1 LTLGSFYLL
10 TARTFRVT
18 EVSLSLLG
26 KTETMSNMKSNY
38 INGQWVGS
46 SQGRENYNPSDL
58 DSLVGT
64 YAVAD
69 EQMTQDAIAAAQ
81 AAWPK
86 WNAVGLEQRG
96 TILTSIG
103 NEIIAR
109 KEELGKL
116 LSSEEGKPHAEGMGE
131 VMRAGQFFQY
141 YGGECLRQVDDFAM
155 SVRANVEADC
165 RREPVGVVGIITPW
179 NFPIAIA
186 AWKAAPA
193 LAYGNSVVLK
203 SADLVPAS
211 AWALTEIISRHGLP
225 DGTFN
230 LVMGRGSVVGE
241 TLITSPDVD
250 AITFT
255 GSDATGR
262 HIARAAAE
270 NLTKLQM
277 EMGGKNPIVVL
288 DDADLDTAVASAVNG
303 AFFATGQRCTASS
316 RMIVQEGIH
325 DKFVAGV
332 TEAIKNLKVGHALEA
347 GTQLGPVVDEKQFST
362 NMKYMDIGKSEAN
375 LVWGGEALEQ
385 KTRGY
390 YMSPALFT
398 EANNQMRISR
408 EEIFGPIASVIR
420 VKDYDEA
427 LEVSNDTPFGLTSAI
442 ITSSLKHATH
452 YKRNSVSGVVT
463 VNLPSAGV
471 DYHLAFGG
479 RKGSSYGSREQGQ
492 YAKEFFTTVKTTYTN
507 PM

>member
-1 LTLGSFYLL
+1 
-10 TARTFRVT
+10 
-18 EVSLSLLG
+18 
-26 KTETMSNMKSNY
+26 MSDMKSNY
-38 INGQWVGS
+38 INGEWVTS
-46 SQGRENYNPSDL
+46 SNGRENWNPSDL
-58 DSLVGT
+58 DSMVGV

-69 EQMTQDAIAAAQ
+69 EQQTQDAIAAAQ

-86 WNAVGLEQRG
+86 WNAVGIEKRG
-96 TILTSIG
+96 TILTAIG
-103 NEIIAR
+103 DEIIAR
-109 KEELGKL
+109 KEELGRL

-131 VMRAGQFFQY
+131 VMRAGQFFQF
-141 YGGECLRQVDDFAM
+141 YGAECLRQIGDFAQ
-155 SVRANVEADC
+155 STRPNVEADC

-241 TLITSPDVD
+241 TMITSPEVN

-255 GSDATGR
+255 GSDQTGR

-277 EMGGKNPIVVL
+277 EMGGKNPIVIL
-288 DDADLDTAVASAVNG
+288 DDADLDTAVASALNG

-325 DKFVAGV
+325 DRFVAALTDKV
-332 TEAIKNLKVGHALEA
+332 KALNVGHALAE
-347 GTQLGPVVDEKQFST
+347 GTQLGPVVDEKQFAT

-375 LVWGGEALEQ
+375 LVWGGEALDRE
-385 KTRGY
+385 TRGY
-390 YMSPALFT
+390 YMAPALFT
-398 EANNQMRISR
+398 EANNQMRICR
-408 EEIFGPIASVIR
+408 EEIFGPIAAVIR

-427 LEVSNDTPFGLTSAI
+427 LTTSNDTPFGLTSAI
-442 ITSSLKHATH
+442 ITSSLKYATD
-452 YKRNSVSGVVT
+452 YKRNSVSGIVA

-492 YAKEFFTTVKTTYTN
+492 YAKEFFSTVKTTYTN
-507 PM
+507 PL